1 MNPVTIS
8 LLTIVGLALIG
19 VGGDTLLRLAGAG
32 AKFIDWKFFIL
43 GLLVYAST
51 AIGWFFVLK
60 YIKFSTV
67 GVYYSL
73 ASLLFL
79 VIIGHFYFKE
89 TLSAR
94 EIFGMVLGVVSI
106 ILLNKHA

>member
-1 MNPVTIS
+1 MNPVIIS
-8 LLTIVGLALIG
+8 LLAIVGLALVG

-32 AKFIDWKFFIL
+32 VKFIDWKFFIL
-43 GLLVYAST
+43 GLIVYAST
-51 AIGWFFVLK
+51 AIGWFFALK

-79 VIIGHFYFKE
+79 IIIGHFYFKE
-89 TLSAR
+89 TLSPR
-94 EIFGMVLGVVSI
+94 EIFGMVLGVASI
-106 ILLNKHA
+106 ILLRNI